1 MRTMRREKREITD
14 ISALK
19 EILDTCRV
27 VRIGTLDE
35 EGIYIVPVNYGY
47 EWEEAPG
54 EKPVLKLYIHSA
66 KEGRKADAFARRQ
79 EVSFEL
85 DKEVG
90 VIRGD
95 YSCSYSFAFQSI
107 MGQGNIR
114 KLSDLEEKKRG
125 LTLLMEHME
134 PGCSISFTDEMLA
147 AADVYCIEAS
157 WYTGKE
163 RKPAL

>member
-1 MRTMRREKREITD
+1 M
-14 ISALK
+14 
-19 EILDTCRV
+19 

-35 EGIYIVPVNYGY
+35 EGVYIVPVNYGY

-66 KEGRKADAFARRQ
+66 KEGRKADAFARRR